1 MVHIYLQ
8 KFLLIGMSTVKI
20 PVYLYNS
27 RQKGD
32 LPPDSDLGTSSV
44 PNTVQGNAVGVGS
57 CAGQG
62 MIRHLE

>member
-8 KFLLIGMSTVKI
+8 KFLLIGMSAVKI

-32 LPPDSDLGTSSV
+32 LPPDSDLVTSKVFLIPFKALLSV
-44 PNTVQGNAVGVGS
+44 LAHALARG
-57 CAGQG
+57 
-62 MIRHLE
+62 